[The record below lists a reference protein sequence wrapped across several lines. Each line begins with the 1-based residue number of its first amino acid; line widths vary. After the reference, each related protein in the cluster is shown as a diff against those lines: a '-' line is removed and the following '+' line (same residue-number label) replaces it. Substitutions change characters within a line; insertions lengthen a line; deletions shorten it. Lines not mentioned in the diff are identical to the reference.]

1 MNTLGVT
8 SRFWLSADLIGF
20 PSTIAGWPN
29 FFARCNPLEPERT
42 ESPLKMQIRRAKLG
56 GFAEK
61 TDLAGGL
68 FAPSH
73 GARFDLG
80 VDLHVCISFVCF
92 FLFGGS
98 RF

>member
-1 MNTLGVT
+1 
-8 SRFWLSADLIGF
+8 
-20 PSTIAGWPN
+20 
-29 FFARCNPLEPERT
+29 
-42 ESPLKMQIRRAKLG
+42 MQIRRAKLG

-80 VDLHVCISFVCF
+80 VDLHVCISFVCS